1 MITEQT
7 TNQVE
12 KRSPIFSITIE
23 IAEEKHHLHIF
34 KYDTPSQIAY
44 RFCIQNNWDLACV
57 TPVSKKIQEVF
68 EQYLRNPQLEPK
80 LRRKLEQIIPNEGQ
94 NSKQNLEQNT
104 KGIQNSIQ
112 EQQDKIKTL
121 KGLTIT
127 DEKDSNQK
135 QAESV
140 YIQKQMGNQM
150 QEQDMIRYS
159 KVNQEDLNSFNGV
172 NHDLDNRNR
181 NLYLL
186 DYSGVNTPQ
195 NNNTNNTHQQNNR
208 NSNEFNKFQQN
219 MMEKK
224 ESSGT
229 LQSNQSNSKK
239 YFNYSYIANKV
250 QEQAMKKIDE
260 KKQKSE
266 QKKRSNS
273 LDNTSSQSQL
283 NFKCVPP
290 PPLLNYNQMSKD
302 SSTRNIQFSEV
313 ISVPFKDANS
323 IQFRD
328 THSTNLKENLSSN
341 LFKEGLSDSRKNIQN
356 LTSSKSQNQ
365 NSNSKINPYSKI
377 LREQN
382 QNGSYNEMN
391 YFRGLK
397 ESFLNGQNYSSVLK
411 QMQNESK
418 SKGRDSKSSLERAS
432 QQNNIKKDQENWRG
446 TSSSINMKDFINN
459 QNCFSSSQKPQ
470 IASNP
475 QINSEN
481 KSKYKNQ
488 KLESNSLGRNNGN
501 NSSNLK
507 QNKKQMQSGSLSPPR
522 STRGLDNPTLYER
535 GIHFLDQKQNK
546 IEQFKQNTWDR
557 MMSACTFIPQTN
569 QKANEHLL
577 QYRDKSMDPYNQLY
591 QNSKVIQIK
600 KDLIKNKLMNQEIK
614 EFSFKPSLNP
624 ISQLIIKTKRQ
635 NSISENTSNFENQK
649 TTKISQIQQE
659 MLKECTFHPKISKHS
674 EKIHKT
680 HNGNTSV
687 YDRLYVKT
695 NKKNSKGEKQQSQQQ
710 QQQLQCNNQ
719 SYQNSQSQQNSS
731 NYQNTQSY
739 QNNQSYLN
747 NQNYYNNNQFI
758 TYPDQEGNN
767 YFSESTQFNNQ
778 NNNQTHIQNQ
788 DSYNQQYFNSTN
800 YDDAQNQQNGYINSN
815 NYYNPQSENA
825 GNVSFSQDKHG
836 YLSYQQNPYQQQLL
850 SSDFFNNSQASNN
863 SNSLQ
868 FQNNNNSQNNN
879 KFKYFNNKSQQM
891 SSTLTNQ
898 QHQNTFNQNTSN
910 NLSLVNQSDLNLSS
924 TQINFSQQALQD
936 LVHTQDN
943 FKNLHNDLQS
953 SEQINFLPNQNDC
966 NRSFGDTKNN
976 NSFIVSKTQNNP
988 SQASSQGKKIVQN
1001 NSAFNSQNSQ
1011 FKNMERQSLNESRD
1025 NKNPKPKKDSSENA
1039 YKRSFSP
1046 NKNSIALMEK
1056 KKRQRFEEIFILLDS
1071 DKDGLIS
1078 AQNISI
1084 QDLPDEILVIIAPLL
1099 YELEDMD
1106 AELTLLEFMD
1116 AFERLFKQLS
1126 LIDKNKLL
1134 LFDTYQKWQYEKIQ
1148 LHQKDANFQPQINPQ
1163 SEIIAQISRPERG
1176 SENLYDLYKE
1186 KDRICEEKLMQ
1197 KRREKENEINQ
1208 QCTFHPN
1215 INHTNNL
1222 IENNKTVKDPSQIN
1236 TCQKSFQEFMQNHT
1250 KII

>member
-1 MITEQT
+1 MIAEQK

-80 LRRKLEQIIPNEGQ
+80 LRKKLEQIIPNEGS
-94 NSKQNLEQNT
+94 NSAKQVLDQNT
-104 KGIQNSIQ
+104 KSIQ
-112 EQQDKIKTL
+112 DNFQDQQDKIKTL

-127 DEKDSNQK
+127 DEKDSNQI
-135 QAESV
+135 QAESI
-140 YIQKQMGNQM
+140 YIQKQMGNQIK
-150 QEQDMIRYS
+150 EQNIVNYTQ
-159 KVNQEDLNSFNGV
+159 NQENLNSFNGV
-172 NHDLDNRNR
+172 NHNLDNRNR
-181 NLYLL
+181 NLYLM
-186 DYSGVNTPQ
+186 DYSGANTPQ
-195 NNNTNNTHQQNNR
+195 NNNPNSIQQNSR
-208 NSNEFNKFQQN
+208 NTNEFNKYQQN

-260 KKQKSE
+260 KKQKSD

-273 LDNTSSQSQL
+273 LDNTSSQGQL

-341 LFKEGLSDSRKNIQN
+341 LFKEGLSDSRQNIQN
-356 LTSSKSQNQ
+356 LTSSKSQ

-382 QNGSYNEMN
+382 SNSCQNEMN

-418 SKGRDSKSSLERAS
+418 SRGRDSKSSLERAS
-432 QQNNIKKDQENWRG
+432 QNNIKKDQENWRG
-446 TSSSINMKDFINN
+446 TSSSINMKDYIYNN
-459 QNCFSSSQKPQ
+459 SNNYQNGLSSQKPPQ

-481 KSKYKNQ
+481 KKNYKNIKQ
-488 KLESNSLGRNNGN
+488 ESNSLGRNNGN

-507 QNKKQMQSGSLSPPR
+507 NNKNQMQSGSLSPPR
-522 STRGLDNPTLYER
+522 STRGGLDNPTLYER

-546 IEQFKQNTWDR
+546 IQQFKQNTWDR

-600 KDLIKNKLMNQEIK
+600 KDLIKNKLINQEIK

-649 TTKISQIQQE
+649 TTKINQIQQE

-695 NKKNSKGEKQQSQQQ
+695 TNKKNSKGEKQQ
-710 QQQLQCNNQ
+710 QLQCNNQ
-719 SYQNSQSQQNSS
+719 SCQNSQSYQSSQNYI
-731 NYQNTQSY
+731 NAQSY
-739 QNNQSYLN
+739 QNNQSYMN
-747 NQNYYNNNQFI
+747 NQNYQNNNQFI
-758 TYPDQEGNN
+758 TYPDQDTNN
-767 YFSESTQFNNQ
+767 YFNESTQFNNQ
-778 NNNQTHIQNQ
+778 SNNPSHIYNQ
-788 DSYNQQYFNSTN
+788 DSYNQQCLNSTN
-800 YDDAQNQQNGYINSN
+800 FDQSQNQQNGYYNN

-836 YLSYQQNPYQQQLL
+836 YLSYQQNLNQQQLL
-850 SSDFFNNSQASNN
+850 SSDFFNNSQISNN
-863 SNSLQ
+863 NSLQ
-868 FQNNNNSQNNN
+868 FQNNNSQNGN
-879 KFKYFNNKSQQM
+879 KFKYFNNKNQQM

-924 TQINFSQQALQD
+924 TQINCSQQVLQD
-936 LVHTQDN
+936 LAHTQDN
-943 FKNLHNDLQS
+943 FKNQHCDLQS
-953 SEQINFLPNQNDC
+953 NEKINLINNQNDC

-976 NSFIVSKTQNNP
+976 NSFNISKTQNNP
-988 SQASSQGKKIVQN
+988 SQVSSSQTKKTVQN
-1001 NSAFNSQNSQ
+1001 TSSFNSQNSQ
-1011 FKNMERQSLNESRD
+1011 FKNIDRQSLNESRD
-1025 NKNPKPKKDSSENA
+1025 NKNQKIKKDTFENT

-1106 AELTLLEFMD
+1106 AELTLLEFID

-1134 LFDTYQKWQYEKIQ
+1134 LFDTYQKWQQEKIQ
-1148 LHQKDANFQPQINPQ
+1148 FHQKDANFQPQINPQ

-1208 QCTFHPN
+1208 LCTFHPN
-1215 INHTNNL
+1215 INQANNL
-1222 IENNKTVKDPSQIN
+1222 VENKTAKDPSQIN
-1236 TCQKSFQEFMQNHT
+1236 TCQKSFQEFIQSHT